1 VKGDIFSIANNMSD
15 NWVYAAVPAQD
26 ERALGTWQV
35 GQQES
40 PLKVGLRDHSMRT
53 PGQFQQN
60 FPREVAISEAAAL
73 ANADPLE
80 FRIAHTKEQRL
91 KDLLNRLKTEA
102 NWESRPSPNPNAA
115 SADGLKGQ
123 GVSVMFRAGSYW
135 ACAAQITFTP
145 ATNKI
150 KVDRITMAVDP
161 GIVINPEQL
170 KRQIEGGAIMGV
182 SMALHEESKF
192 DQSGVT
198 VEDWQSYPIL
208 NMSEIPEVKV
218 VMVHR
223 PEVGSYGQGSEGANA
238 LASPAIA
245 AAFFD
250 ATGKAARRLPLSPAN
265 LAVALKV

>member
-1 VKGDIFSIANNMSD
+1 
-15 NWVYAAVPAQD
+15 
-26 ERALGTWQV
+26 
-35 GQQES
+35 
-40 PLKVGLRDHSMRT
+40 VGLRDHSMRT

-73 ANADPLE
+73 AGADPLE

-102 NWESRPSPNPNAA
+102 NWESRPSPNPNAKSGA
-115 SADGLKGQ
+115 GLKGQDLKGQ

-135 ACAAQITFTP
+135 ACAAQITFDP
-145 ATNKI
+145 GTNKI

-170 KRQIEGGAIMGV
+170 KRQVEGGAVMGV
-182 SMALHEESKF
+182 SMALLEEVKF

-198 VEDWQSYPIL
+198 VDDWQSYPIL
-208 NMSEIPEVKV
+208 KMADIPEIKV

-238 LASPAIA
+238 LAAPAIA

-265 LAVALKV
+265 LAQVMKV